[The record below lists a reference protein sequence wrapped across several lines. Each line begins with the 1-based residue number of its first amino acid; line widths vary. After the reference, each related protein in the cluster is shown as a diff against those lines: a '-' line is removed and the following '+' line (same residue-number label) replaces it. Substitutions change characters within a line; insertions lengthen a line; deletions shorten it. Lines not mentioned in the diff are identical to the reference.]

1 MSAKSIVTF
10 VILAVVV
17 VLLLDS
23 VYIVNSR
30 DRAILLEFGAVN
42 QPNLEP
48 GLGFKIPIAQRVM
61 RFDGRVLTLDSL
73 PQRYFTV
80 EKKPLLVDSF
90 VKWRVADAKN
100 YYTATSGDEQRA
112 MNLLSDRVNEG
123 LRNQIGRR
131 TMHEV
136 ISGERDLLMQELTQG
151 LDSAMSSAAGIT
163 VIDVRVKKIDLPE
176 EVSRAVYERMNSE
189 REIEAREHRATGQ
202 ELAIGI
208 RASADREQVVI
219 IANAYKE
226 SEQIRGDGD
235 AGAART
241 YAKAYGADPDFYQFY
256 RSIGA
261 YKHVFGE
268 ENPGAWLVFD
278 PTSEFFKYLKED
290 GLK

>member
-42 QPNLEP
+42 RPNLEP

-90 VKWRVADAKN
+90 VKWRVADAKK

-241 YAKAYGADPDFYQFY
+241 YAQAYGADPDFYQFY
-256 RSIGA
+256 RSINA

-268 ENPGAWLVFD
+268 ESPDAWLVFD